1 MRHPASLIPVVAGV
15 AVGAALWWLSVSA
28 LIGKLKLGFSAT
40 VLERINHWSGILIA
54 AFGFVLLMQ
63 AFG

>member
-1 MRHPASLIPVVAGV
+1 MVAGV
-15 AVGAALWWLSVSA
+15 AVAAALWWLSVSA
-28 LIGKLKLGFSAT
+28 LIEKLKLRFSTT